1 MGLIDYIVLVAYF
14 GVMIA
19 LGLWAMRRNKSQEDY
34 FMGGR
39 GFGKLLQTFA
49 AFGAGTGAH
58 EPVTV
63 GRTGWTSGLSGVW
76 SALMWL
82 FVTPLYWITAVW
94 YRRMR
99 HLTLGDWFVERCAIG
114 MVRIDLLPLAR
125 STATRASWAASV
137 SEA

>member
-1 MGLIDYIVLVAYF
+1 MTWIDYTVLVLYF
-14 GVMIA
+14 CTMI
-19 LGLWAMRRNKSQEDY
+19 GIGIWSMRRVKGQEDF

-76 SALMWL
+76 SAPD
-82 FVTPLYWITAVW
+82 VAVR
-94 YRRMR
+94 Y
-99 HLTLGDWFVERCAIG
+99 A
-114 MVRIDLLPLAR
+114 DLLDR
-125 STATRASWAASV
+125 GSV
-137 SEA
+137 VPENAPPDPGGLVCGAL